1 MKVEQIYTGCLA
13 QGAYY
18 IENNGE
24 AAIIDP
30 LREVQPYIEKAERNG
45 AKIKYVF
52 ETHFHA
58 DFVSGHI
65 DLSAKTGAP
74 IVYGPNAACEFDCIS
89 ATDGQEFKLGNATIR
104 VIHTP
109 GHTMESTCF
118 LLIDETGKQTS
129 LFSGD
134 TLFIGDVGRPD
145 LAQKVKADLTEDIL
159 AGYLFD
165 SLRNKIMPLA
175 DDIIVYPAHGAGSAC
190 GKNMS
195 KETTDT
201 LGNQKKTNYAL
212 NPALTKEAFKKE
224 VLSGLVAPP
233 AYFPLNVLMNIQGYD
248 SIDKV
253 MERGQHALSPE
264 AFEAAA
270 NETGALILDTRDPQ
284 TFAAGFIPNSI
295 NIGIDGSFAPWVG
308 AMIPDIKQEIL
319 LITQEGREEEVITRL
334 ARVGYDFTIGY
345 LKGGIAAWKASKKE
359 VDTITSISPAEM
371 FARFEAGEGEIID
384 VRKNSEYLSEHVVE
398 AENAPLDF
406 INDSMLKINKDKTY
420 FVHCAGGYRSMI
432 FNSTLRAR
440 GYDNLI
446 DVKGGFKEIKESGKF
461 ALTEY
466 ICPTTL
472 L

>member
-74 IVYGPNAACEFDCIS
+74 IVYGPNAACEFECIS

-118 LLIDETGKQTS
+118 LLIDETGKETS

-159 AGYLFD
+159 AGHLFD

-212 NPALTKEAFKKE
+212 NPALTREAFKKE
-224 VLSGLVAPP
+224 VLTGLVAPP

-253 MERGQHALSPE
+253 MERGQHALTPA
-264 AFEAAA
+264 AFEVAA
-270 NETGALILDTRDPQ
+270 NETGALVLDTRDPQ

-319 LITQEGREEEVITRL
+319 LVTDEGREEEVITRL

-345 LKGGIAAWKASKKE
+345 LKGGIAAWKAANME
-359 VDTITSISPAEM
+359 VDTITSISPEEM

-446 DVKGGFKEIKESGKF
+446 DVNGGFKAIKESEKF
-461 ALTEY
+461 KITDY
-466 ICPTTL
+466 VCPSTL